1 MKYLSEI
8 VKMTIKRIQQS
19 TMTSVFLIIGLTLSM
34 LMISIGISFSFE
46 YIYAGQNKSDFMP
59 PNGELYTISGESDQ
73 QLSPDNIEKMF
84 QGISEDTGVIFNGI
98 MLHPDLGEINTF
110 NSVSAEYFTQDD
122 GWHYPLISGRY
133 YTAKEIKDRKNVVLI
148 GKTLKKLLK
157 EKDNKQYIDIYG
169 EEYEVLGVIGF
180 KGKASLWDNR
190 ICIPV
195 TVMPDIAYEDMVLEG
210 GTINF
215 IMYHENGNTKK
226 DKKIIAKNGK
236 TIDDKFR
243 IKDQGK
249 IETENM
255 VSELAQSQDPIYTLA
270 IMGYVVTIIYAVNI
284 VIFWLQKR
292 RYEIGIRKAF
302 GYTDFDIA
310 KLIIGEII
318 GISFLATVIALLL
331 QAVLSII
338 IGSVSKYT
346 LTLFLPNII
355 LALVVVL
362 ITALITSVL
371 PIKRALKIPP
381 ASILKEGE
389 CE

>member
-8 VKMTIKRIQQS
+8 VKMTIKRMRQS

-46 YIYAGQNKSDFMP
+46 YIYAGQSKNNFMP
-59 PNGELYTISGESDQ
+59 PNGELYTISGESDE
-73 QLSPDNIEKMF
+73 QLTPDHIEKML
-84 QGISEDTGVIFNGI
+84 QGIREETGVIFNGI
-98 MLHPDLGEINTF
+98 MLHPDLAEINTF
-110 NSVSAEYFTQDD
+110 NSVSAEYFTRDD

-133 YTAKEIKDRKNVVLI
+133 YTAKEIRDRKNVVLI
-148 GKTLKKLLK
+148 GKTLKKYLK
-157 EKDNKQYIDIYG
+157 EKDDKQYINIYG

-180 KGKASLWDNR
+180 KGKSSLWDNR

-195 TVMPDIAYEDMVLEG
+195 TALPEIAFEDMVLEG

-215 IMYHENGNTKK
+215 IMYNEKGTTKK
-226 DKKIIAKNGK
+226 DKVVIAKNGK
-236 TIDDKFR
+236 TIDSGFH

-255 VSELAQSQDPIYTLA
+255 VSELAQSQDPIYILA
-270 IMGYVVTIIYAVNI
+270 IMGYVVTIIYAINI

-302 GYTDFDIA
+302 GYTDGNIA
-310 KLIIGEII
+310 KLIIGEMI
-318 GISFLATVIALLL
+318 GISFLAAAIALLL

-338 IGSVSKYT
+338 IGRVSKYT
-346 LTLFLPNII
+346 FTLFLPNII
-355 LALVVVL
+355 LALAVVL
-362 ITALITSVL
+362 FTALITSVL

-389 CE
+389 YE